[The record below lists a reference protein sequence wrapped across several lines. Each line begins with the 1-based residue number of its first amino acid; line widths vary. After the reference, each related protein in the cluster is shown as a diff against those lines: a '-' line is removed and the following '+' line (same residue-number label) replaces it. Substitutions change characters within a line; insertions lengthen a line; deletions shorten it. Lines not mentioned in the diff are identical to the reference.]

1 MNSRDKSS
9 DVQYGECEAK
19 TRFEKLVKA
28 ALNTPPKPLKSVR
41 RRPKSEKKKPKD

>member
-28 ALNTPPKPLKSVR
+28 ALNTPPSRLR
-41 RRPKSEKKKPKD
+41 A